1 MGSRRLRTSMR
12 AAAVPASLAATASA
26 FATLALLE
34 PRVARADGPSFDRPG
49 IAFAPTT
56 MPQGSF
62 TWEQGLVDYTR
73 DVYRG
78 VTSTGWSFDTR
89 LRYGFT
95 DRLEVQLEVPM
106 WAGARTQG
114 GGTRTSGDGFGDLGL
129 AAKFDLFPGDG
140 DWDLALLGVVLF
152 PTGDAAVSLDDE
164 QYSLGATLGTSF
176 GEGQSLAFYA
186 NVDRFRG
193 DYTWT
198 LSSSWGFDLAESLAG
213 YVEAGYVPAGNGDP
227 SNVLAGGG
235 LMWAV
240 KDTVQLDAWMLAGVN
255 EPSPDLEVGVG
266 VSFFFP

>member
-1 MGSRRLRTSMR
+1 MLTTPAPAMPAVPAPAMF
-12 AAAVPASLAATASA
+12 AAAV
-26 FATLALLE
+26 LALMLGG
-34 PRVARADGPSFDRPG
+34 AAHADGPSFDRPG
-49 IAFAPTT
+49 IAFAPST
-56 MPQGSF
+56 MPAGSF

-73 DVYRG
+73 DVYRD

-95 DRLEVQLEVPM
+95 DRFEVQLEVPL

-114 GGTRTSGDGFGDLGL
+114 GGSRTSGDGLGDLSF
-129 AAKFDLFPGDG
+129 AAKFDLLPGDG

-176 GEGQSLAFYA
+176 GEGQTLAFYA

-198 LSSSWGFDLAESLAG
+198 LSSSWGFDFADSLAG

-240 KDTVQLDAWMLAGVN
+240 KDTVQLDLWTLAGLN
-255 EPSPDLEVGVG
+255 EASPDLEVGAG

>member
-1 MGSRRLRTSMR
+1 MRGRRLRTSMC

-26 FATLALLE
+26 FAALGLLQ
-34 PRVARADGPSFDRPG
+34 PGDARADGPAFDRPG
-49 IAFAPTT
+49 IAFAPST

-62 TWEQGLVDYTR
+62 TWEQGLVDCTR

-95 DRLEVQLEVPM
+95 DRLEVQLEVPL

-114 GGTRTSGDGFGDLGL
+114 GGSRTSGDGLGDLSL
-129 AAKFDLFPGDG
+129 AAKFDLLPGDG

-176 GEGQSLAFYA
+176 GDGQTLAFYA

-198 LSSSWGFDLAESLAG
+198 LSSSWGFDLADTLAG
-213 YVEAGYVPAGNGDP
+213 YVEAGYVPASGGDP

-240 KDTVQLDAWMLAGVN
+240 KDTVQLDAWLLGGLN
-255 EPSPDLEVGVG
+255 EPSPDLEIGVG

>member
-1 MGSRRLRTSMR
+1 MRERRLRTSMR

-49 IAFAPTT
+49 IAFAPST
-56 MPQGSF
+56 MPAGSF
-62 TWEQGLVDYTR
+62 SWEQGLVDYSR

-95 DRLEVQLEVPM
+95 DRLEVQLEVPL

-114 GGTRTSGDGFGDLGL
+114 GGSRTSGDGLGDLSL

-176 GEGQSLAFYA
+176 GDGQTLAFYA

-198 LSSSWGFDLAESLAG
+198 LSSSWGFDLADTLAG
-213 YVEAGYVPAGNGDP
+213 YVEAGYVPASGGDP

-240 KDTVQLDAWMLAGVN
+240 KDTVQLDAWLLGGLN
-255 EPSPDLEVGVG
+255 EPSPDLEIGVG